1 VAAPQVVGIEHVSG
15 DGGVELKYFTK
26 AMYEQMQIRG
36 ITRSFV
42 GCRRCEHRVVEYLP

>member
-1 VAAPQVVGIEHVSG
+1 MAAPQVVGIEHVSG

-36 ITRSFV
+36 LHDLSLVAGGVNI
-42 GCRRCEHRVVEYLP
+42 E